1 MFLPKKKDAYSF
13 DRCFETVKIRVSVI
27 IQYLEYL

>member
-1 MFLPKKKDAYSF
+1 MFLPKKKDAYSP
-13 DRCFETVKIRVSVI
+13 DKCFETIKIHVSVI